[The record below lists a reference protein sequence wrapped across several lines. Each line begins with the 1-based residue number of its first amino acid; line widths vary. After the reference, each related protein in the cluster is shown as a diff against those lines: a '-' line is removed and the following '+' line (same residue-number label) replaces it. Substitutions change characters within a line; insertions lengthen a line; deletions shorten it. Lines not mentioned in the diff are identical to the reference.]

1 MRLGLAIKGKNKKSP
16 QPKASYPQSL
26 IKHWDPPP
34 PPHPRVSAYLGWRA
48 EPGAPEVLWRGLKR
62 GVGSLSREIS
72 PSCIQPYKRLG
83 GWLEPVK
90 SAFSTPQQLACLP
103 NTLHTPRHFL
113 LGFSSYSSF
122 FSSSL
127 AGSCLLLQW
136 RVHMKGLCVLCV
148 CMGACMSDWIRV
160 YMWLMCV
167 TL

>member
-1 MRLGLAIKGKNKKSP
+1 MRLGLAIKGKNKKALSP
-16 QPKASYPQSL
+16 KPL
-26 IKHWDPPP
+26 IPNPLSNTGTPPT
-34 PPHPRVSAYLGWRA
+34 PHPRVSAYLGWRA

-72 PSCIQPYKRLG
+72 PSCIQPYKRLA

-122 FSSSL
+122 FSSSV
-127 AGSCLLLQW
+127 AGSCLLLQ
-136 RVHMKGLCVLCV
+136 
-148 CMGACMSDWIRV
+148 
-160 YMWLMCV
+160 
-167 TL
+167 